1 MINWH
6 LFQDV
11 FPILVL
17 AGICLMIAI
26 YSARHISDSPAVLP
40 FCWLAASVT
49 VWEIAYAIDLFNTQI
64 DAKIFWI
71 NVREAALLS
80 LVPSLLVFTW
90 VFIGRRDPIPWQ
102 ARWFVSIEPI
112 LVLGMLLTD
121 PWLHLFRSNLRLRPL
136 YDLTALDYDPGV
148 GWIFNVIYIYL
159 AILACAIV
167 ILRHLLRSPRKIPGQ
182 IGTILIAGLVAAGFN
197 FLVILKIIDFPYNPY
212 MITLSFSCMALGWAL
227 FRYGLLDLK
236 PLARTIL
243 VEHLSDGVIVVDD
256 RGRITDVNPAIVDML
271 GRPRPD
277 LIGTLIQNVLPISF
291 STCDQQPDTIHITKT
306 NDQQPCDFDLRCA
319 PIQDVNGKL
328 RGQIY
333 TLRDITDTLKAAQTQ
348 RESQERYQ
356 TLFEHSPISI
366 WEEDFHGVQQK
377 LEGLRQQGV
386 VDFEVY
392 LDSHPEFIDECIY
405 QLRVLDVNQ
414 ATLTLFEATSKE
426 ELLTNISKILRPENL
441 QLSFRQQLLAIWDG
455 RKEVEVEGRNYTL
468 TGKPLDI
475 LLKWNALIGYEQTL
489 ERVIV
494 SVVDLTYS
502 RQVEQ
507 AERNARAFNDAL
519 RSAEVILRESL
530 DFEQVLDRV
539 LDQIAQ
545 FAPYD
550 GASILLLDQQV
561 AHPVR
566 TRGYEQ
572 LGPEELEKIQQMWL
586 VGSPRFRQMVE
597 TRLPYRVDDIW
608 QEPGWNLAHK
618 NSLFRSWLC
627 APVYMLGELVGFLS
641 LDKKEANFYSDVH
654 VERLGAFARRAG
666 LALENAQL
674 FNQTRQAREEA
685 ESATL
690 AKSRFLATMSH
701 EIRTPMNGVI
711 GMTSLLLDTP
721 LSLEQRSYVDVIR
734 TSGEALLNI
743 IDDILDFSKIE
754 AGKLELDHAPF
765 YLRMCVETSIDMV
778 SHRAYEKQIELLYFI
793 EDDVPE
799 TIVGDE
805 NRLRQIL
812 INLLN
817 NAVKFTD
824 QGEVVVWVGCDP
836 PAPGNQDQD
845 FNSKSTQW
853 LHFTVH
859 DTGIGIPS
867 EKIGMLFQSFSQLD
881 TSTARKYGGSGL
893 GLTISKQLTELM
905 NGKMWVESSGVAGE
919 GSTFHFTVPVETA
932 MLSVYQTSSSAL
944 PVLVGRKILAVD
956 DNATTLNLLAHY
968 ARRWKMEF
976 AGTDTVTGAMDL
988 LRTGIFD
995 LVLLDVQLPDLDC
1008 DEFARM
1014 IRRLPFGRQLP
1025 LVQLVPLGQHK
1036 TFLDSNLFAGSINKP
1051 IKQDLLLEAIWSA
1064 LTRRVVQV
1072 MNPEVQVDKVDTD
1085 MARRLPLRIL
1095 MAEDNLVNQRVAS
1108 MMLEK
1113 LGYAPEVV
1121 SNGIEALR
1129 MVHSLASVG
1138 RKYDI
1143 ILMDAHM
1150 PEMDG
1155 MEATRRIRAEIP
1167 VKYQPFV
1174 IALTADVIMSNRDQ
1188 FFAAGMNAY
1197 LAKPVRIE
1205 DLMQALVNSQPGQEL
1220 QAAAM
1225 SEPVVPEKT
1234 RASIQR
1240 SVINEWIDLIG
1251 DRVSVA
1257 NVVSVYLSDSPN
1269 LLRGVESAL
1278 EERNWEKLRNSA
1290 HAMKSSSATM
1300 GAIRLSA
1307 LLETL
1312 ERFSS
1317 AALQGDPDPNA
1328 YDAFCDQV
1336 KNIRKEFQQAHLEL
1350 DELQKELMN

>member
-6 LFQDV
+6 LFQDI
-11 FPILVL
+11 FPVLVL
-17 AGICLMIAI
+17 AGICLVIAI
-26 YSARHISDSPAVLP
+26 YSARRILASPAVLP
-40 FCWLAASVT
+40 FCWLVSSAT
-49 VWEIAYAIDLFNTQI
+49 VWEIAYAIDLLNTQL
-64 DAKIFWI
+64 DAKVFWI
-71 NVREAALLS
+71 NIREVALLS
-80 LVPSLLVFTW
+80 LVPSMFVFMW
-90 VFIGRRDPIPWQ
+90 AFIGRRDPIPW
-102 ARWFVSIEPI
+102 RMYWLVSIEPV
-112 LVLGMLLTD
+112 LVIGMLLTD

-136 YDLTALDYDPGV
+136 YDLTVLEYDPGA

-159 AILACAIV
+159 VILACAIS
-167 ILRHLLRSPRKIPGQ
+167 ILRHLMRSPRKIPGQ
-182 IGTILIAGLVAAGFN
+182 IGAILIAGLIPTIFN
-197 FLVILKIIDFPYNPY
+197 FLTILKIIDFPYNPY
-212 MITLSFSCMALGWAL
+212 MISLSFSCMALGWAL

-256 RGRITDVNPAIVDML
+256 RGRITDVNPAIMDMI
-271 GRPRPD
+271 GRPRTD
-277 LIGTLIQNVLPISF
+277 LIGTLIHSVLPISF
-291 STCDQQPDTIHITKT
+291 STCDQLPDTVHLPKIK
-306 NDQQPCDFDLRCA
+306 DRQPRDFDLRCS
-319 PIQDVNGKL
+319 PIQDADGKL

-333 TLRDITDTLKAAQTQ
+333 TLRDVTEALRAAQKQ
-348 RESQERYQ
+348 KESQERYQ
-356 TLFEHSPISI
+356 TLFENSPISI

-377 LEGLRQQGV
+377 LDELRQQGV
-386 VDFEVY
+386 VDFEAY
-392 LDSHPEFIDECIY
+392 LASHPELIDECIS
-405 QLRVLDVNQ
+405 QLKVLDANQ
-414 ATLTLFEATSKE
+414 ATINLYEAASKE
-426 ELLTNISKILRPENL
+426 ELLANVSKVLRPENL
-441 QLSFRQQLLAIWDG
+441 QTSFGQQLLAIWNG
-455 RKEVEVEGRNYTL
+455 RKEVEVEGHHFTL

-475 LLKWNALIGYEQTL
+475 LLKWNVLIGYEQTL

-494 SVVDLTYS
+494 SVIDLTHR
-502 RQVEQ
+502 RQAEQ
-507 AERNARAFNDAL
+507 AERKVRAFNDAL
-519 RSAEVILRESL
+519 RLAEVALRESL

-539 LDQIAQ
+539 LDQIAE

-550 GASILLLDQQV
+550 GASILILDQQV

-572 LGPEELEKIQQMWL
+572 LEPEELEKIQQIWL

-597 TRLPYRVDDIW
+597 TRLPYRVDDTW
-608 QEPGWNLAHK
+608 QEPGCNLGQK
-618 NSLFRSWLC
+618 NSVFHSWLC
-627 APVYMLGELVGFLS
+627 APIYILGELVGFLS
-641 LDKKEANFYSDVH
+641 LDKKEANFYRDEH

-666 LALENAQL
+666 LAMENAQL

-685 ESATL
+685 ENATL

-754 AGKLELDHAPF
+754 AGKLELDHSPF
-765 YLRMCVETSIDMV
+765 YLRMGVETAIDMV

-799 TIVGDE
+799 TIIGDE

-817 NAVKFTD
+817 NAVKFTEH
-824 QGEVVVWVGCDP
+824 GEVVVWVECEQPTMDI
-836 PAPGNQDQD
+836 QDHASS
-845 FNSKSTQW
+845 SKSVQR
-853 LHFTVH
+853 LHFTVR
-859 DTGIGIPS
+859 DTGIGIPP
-867 EKIGMLFQSFSQLD
+867 EKMEMLFQSFSQLD
-881 TSTARKYGGSGL
+881 ASTARKYGGSGL

-905 NGKMWVESSGVAGE
+905 NGKMWVESSGVVGE
-919 GSTFHFTVPVETA
+919 GASFHFTVQIEPA
-932 MLSVYQTSSSAL
+932 MLSVYQASSPAL
-944 PVLVGRKILAVD
+944 PVLVGRKVLAVD
-956 DNATTLNLLAHY
+956 DNPTTLNLLTHY
-968 ARRWKMEF
+968 ARRWKMELV
-976 AGTDTVTGAMDL
+976 GTNTVSGGMDL
-988 LRTGIFD
+988 LRAGIFD
-995 LVLLDVQLPDLDC
+995 LVLLDSQLPDLDC
-1008 DEFARM
+1008 DEFART

-1025 LVQLVPLGQHK
+1025 LIQLVPLGQHK

-1051 IKQDLLLEAIWSA
+1051 IKQDLLLEAIWGA

-1072 MNPEVQVDKVDTD
+1072 INPEVQVDKVDTD

-1113 LGYAPEVV
+1113 LGYTPEVV
-1121 SNGIEALR
+1121 PNGVEALR

-1155 MEATRRIRAEIP
+1155 MEATRRIRSEIP

-1225 SEPVVPEKT
+1225 SASVVPETT
-1234 RASIQR
+1234 RMSIQR
-1240 SVINEWIDLIG
+1240 TVINEWIDLIG
-1251 DRVSVA
+1251 DRISVA

-1269 LLRGVESAL
+1269 LLHGVESAL
-1278 EERNWEKLRNSA
+1278 EERNWEKLRNNA

-1317 AALQGDPDPNA
+1317 AALQGDPDSNV

-1336 KNIRKEFQQAHLEL
+1336 TNIRKEFQQAHLEL
-1350 DELQKELMN
+1350 TELQKELME

>member
-6 LFQDV
+6 VFQDV
-11 FPILVL
+11 FPVLVL
-17 AGICLMIAI
+17 SGICLVIVI
-26 YSARHISDSPAVLP
+26 YSFRRIGASPAILP
-40 FCWLAASVT
+40 FCWLVSSVT
-49 VWEIAYAIDLFNTQI
+49 IWEIAYAIDLLNTQL
-64 DAKIFWI
+64 DNKIFWI
-71 NVREAALLS
+71 NIREVALLS

-90 VFIGRRDPIPWQ
+90 AFIGRREPIPRR
-102 ARWFVSIEPI
+102 ARWLVFIEPM
-112 LVLGMLLTD
+112 LVVGMLLTD

-136 YDLTALDYDPGV
+136 YDLMILDYDPGV
-148 GWIFNVIYIYL
+148 GWIFNVIYIYM
-159 AILACAIV
+159 AILICAIA
-167 ILRHLLRSPRKIPGQ
+167 ILRHLLHSPRKIPGQ
-182 IGTILIAGLVAAGFN
+182 IAAILAAGLVAAGFN

-212 MITLSFSCMALGWAL
+212 MVTLSFSCMGLGWAL

-256 RGRITDVNPAIVDML
+256 LGRITDVNPAIMVMI
-271 GRPRPD
+271 GRQRAD
-277 LIGTLIQNVLPISF
+277 LIGTQIHNILPIPS
-291 STCDQQPDTIHITKT
+291 SPCDQQLSTIHITEAK
-306 NDQQPCDFDLRCA
+306 DQQPRDFDLRCA
-319 PIQDVNGKL
+319 PIQDANGKL

-333 TLRDITDTLKAAQTQ
+333 TLRDVTETLKAAQKQ
-348 RESQERYQ
+348 KESQERYQ

-366 WEEDFHGVQQK
+366 WEEDFHGIQQK
-377 LEGLRQQGV
+377 LDELRQQGV
-386 VDFEVY
+386 VDFKAY
-392 LDSHPEFIDECIY
+392 LDAHPQFINECIY
-405 QLRVLDVNQ
+405 QLKVLDVNQ
-414 ATLTLFEATSKE
+414 ATLNLYEAGSKQ

-455 RKEVEVEGRNYTL
+455 SKEVEVEGHHFTL
-468 TGKPLDI
+468 TGKPLHI
-475 LLKWNALIGYEQTL
+475 LLKWNALIGYEYTL

-494 SVVDLTYS
+494 SVVDLTHR
-502 RQVEQ
+502 RQAEQ

-519 RSAEVILRESL
+519 RSAEVVLRESL
-530 DFEQVLDRV
+530 DFDQVLDRV
-539 LDQIAQ
+539 LDQIAE

-550 GASILLLDQQV
+550 GASILMLDHQV

-566 TRGYEQ
+566 MRGYEQ
-572 LGPEELEKIQQMWL
+572 LDPEELEKIQQMWL
-586 VGSPRFRQMVE
+586 VGSPRFHQMVE
-597 TRLPYRVDDIW
+597 TRLPYRVEDTW
-608 QEPGWNLAHK
+608 QEPGWNLTHK
-618 NSLFRSWLC
+618 NLLFRSWLC

-641 LDKKEANFYSDVH
+641 LDKKEANFYSDEH

-666 LALENAQL
+666 LAMENAQL

-685 ESATL
+685 ENATL

-824 QGEVVVWVGCDP
+824 HGEVMVWVGYEQPVLGILDHDLD
-836 PAPGNQDQD
+836 APSAQC
-845 FNSKSTQW
+845 
-853 LHFTVH
+853 LHFTVR
-859 DTGIGIPS
+859 DTGIGIPP

-905 NGKMWVESSGVAGE
+905 DGKMWVESSGVPGE
-919 GSTFHFTVPVETA
+919 GTSFHFTIPVEPA
-932 MLSVYQTSSSAL
+932 LLSVYQASSSVL
-944 PVLVGRKILAVD
+944 PVLVGRKVLAVD
-956 DNATTLNLLAHY
+956 DNPSTLDLLAHY
-968 ARRWKMEF
+968 ARRWKMELV
-976 AGTDTVTGAMDL
+976 GTSTVSSAMDL
-988 LRTGIFD
+988 LRTGVFD
-995 LVLLDVQLPDLDC
+995 LVLLDSQLPDLDC
-1008 DEFARM
+1008 DEFAKTV
-1014 IRRLPFGRQLP
+1014 RRLPFGRQLP
-1025 LVQLVPLGQHK
+1025 LVQLVPLGQRK
-1036 TFLDSNLFAGSINKP
+1036 TLLDSNLFVGSIHKP
-1051 IKQDLLLEAIWSA
+1051 VKQDLLLEAIWSA

-1072 MNPEVQVDKVDTD
+1072 TSPEVQVDKVDAD

-1121 SNGIEALR
+1121 SNGVEALR
-1129 MVHSLASVG
+1129 MVHNLASVG

-1174 IALTADVIMSNRDQ
+1174 IALTADVIMSNREQ

-1220 QAAAM
+1220 QAAAT

-1234 RASIQR
+1234 RAAIQR
-1240 SVINEWIDLIG
+1240 AVINEWIDLIG
-1251 DRVSVA
+1251 DRISVA
-1257 NVVSVYLSDSPN
+1257 NVVAVYLSDSPN
-1269 LLRGVESAL
+1269 LLHGVEAAL

-1317 AALQGDPDPNA
+1317 AALQGDPDNNT

-1336 KNIRKEFQQAHLEL
+1336 ANIRKEFQQAHLEL
-1350 DELQKELMN
+1350 TELQKELMD